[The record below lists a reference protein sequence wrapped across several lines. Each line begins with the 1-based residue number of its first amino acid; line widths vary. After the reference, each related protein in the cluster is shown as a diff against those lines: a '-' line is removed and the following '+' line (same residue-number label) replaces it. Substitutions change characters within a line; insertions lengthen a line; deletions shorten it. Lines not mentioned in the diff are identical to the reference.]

1 MKTVYV
7 LISRNKIVQNF
18 GEYFTTDC
26 VQRYTEY
33 LLSPYIQL
41 GYISFCSF
49 CKKAEPIDGKSTP
62 NEMVDKIKDLYD
74 VQQKYIAKMIHNAS
88 NTTNLFEGIINTISG
103 RFTKNSFFYNAIS
116 DSTYIKQELL
126 VKIEKAPEIYVLS
139 VINTTK

>member
-7 LISRNKIVQNF
+7 LISRDKIVQNF
-18 GEYFTTDC
+18 GEFFTTNC

-49 CKKAEPIDGKSTP
+49 CEKAEPIDGKSTP
-62 NEMVDKIKDLYD
+62 NEMIDKIKDLYGI
-74 VQQKYIAKMIHNAS
+74 QQKHIAKTIHNAS
-88 NTTNLFEGIINTISG
+88 ENTNMFEDIINTISG
-103 RFTKNSFFYNAIS
+103 RFTPNSFFYNAIS
-116 DSTYIKQELL
+116 DSTYIKQDLL